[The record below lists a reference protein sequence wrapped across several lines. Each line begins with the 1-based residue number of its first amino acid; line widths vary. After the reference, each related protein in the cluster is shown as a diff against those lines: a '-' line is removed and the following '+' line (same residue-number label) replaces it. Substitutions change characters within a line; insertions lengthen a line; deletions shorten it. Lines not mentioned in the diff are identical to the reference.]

1 VIPPTE
7 TIPPT
12 VPDGV
17 GVLKLRV
24 RHGVAE
30 VVKLVEP

>member
-1 VIPPTE
+1 
-7 TIPPT
+7 

-24 RHGVAE
+24 RRGVAE